1 MLKHQKREGDG
12 HFSRVSKLQLIEG
25 DIHHL
30 QEVLHLEGPMGYQR
44 KAVVE
49 WLQREILHGKKKQ
62 NRRAEK
68 DNVRIY
74 S

>member
-1 MLKHQKREGDG
+1 MGISAWFQ
-12 HFSRVSKLQLIEG
+12 SRSSWALEG

-49 WLQREILHGKKKQ
+49 WLQREIFNGK
-62 NRRAEK
+62 R
-68 DNVRIY
+68 
-74 S
+74 